1 MESAPKE
8 WRKQRTGS
16 AVFCDIKQR
25 LGISDFWD
33 TARAEIA
40 NTAGADEG
48 RVGKDAP
55 RPHKDDGFTMRDIW
69 GGNSAVLQIG
79 TKALAMAYLIV
90 YAI

>member
-1 MESAPKE
+1 M
-8 WRKQRTGS
+8 
-16 AVFCDIKQR
+16 V
-25 LGISDFWD
+25 LGIQ
-33 TARAEIA
+33 RGLELRIQQ
-40 NTAGADEG
+40 ELM